1 MNSSSP
7 SILTSAQDLPLEIIC
22 TLSDRECKSLGSYS
36 LITST
41 PIGNSSCIQCPNV
54 KPKANLINKDVIVPD
69 GLKLGISD
77 EVSSANISDNCIND
91 IYSLGNPLSTTV
103 VTTCDELVCAELN
116 TPDRERA
123 SGIETPTLR
132 NSNSKDSLNFP
143 LFTSVLSP
151 LAAEFPKIDKLG
163 FKANKSGHSGSK
175 MQNLIALKK
184 MEDTPYILEV
194 GITNVDAINET
205 GEGNKS
211 FSDVFVSKRSTLPF
225 LGETPGFIDDITP
238 KEMEVFTKKF
248 KKHVVDV
255 RLICDVTHKK
265 FSEGRPRT
273 QIFTQGKIFSYD
285 KLEPCSKSKS
295 IAKVKIDVIS
305 SKKRLPSSSGE
316 IPEPTDGEEGVREMT
331 TQFLETKSNDSSFFL
346 NCCSDSEV
354 SGDGDEGETPHVIEI
369 EASGLDNTPCVHD
382 VRTPDASV
390 CSDSNHEY
398 SGSEF
403 DLETLNPE
411 ALPFV
416 PRAEGVNP
424 VKCGGGAFA
433 VLKDIRI
440 NNVN

>member
-1 MNSSSP
+1 MNTSSH
-7 SILTSAQDLPLEIIC
+7 SILTSAQ
-22 TLSDRECKSLGSYS
+22 ECISLGSYS

-54 KPKANLINKDVIVPD
+54 KPKANLHNKDVIVSD

-77 EVSSANISDNCIND
+77 EVSSANFSDNCIND

-103 VTTCDELVCAELN
+103 VTNCDELFCPGLN

-132 NSNSKDSLNFP
+132 NSNSEDYLFSSL
-143 LFTSVLSP
+143 LSP
-151 LAAEFPKIDKLG
+151 LAAGFPKKDKLG

-184 MEDTPYILEV
+184 MEDTPDILEV
-194 GITNVDAINET
+194 GITNVTAINET
-205 GEGNKS
+205 GEGKKS

-255 RLICDVTHKK
+255 RLICDITHKK
-265 FSEGRPRT
+265 FSDGRPRT
-273 QIFTQGKIFSYD
+273 QIFTQGKIFTYD

-305 SKKRLPSSSGE
+305 SKKVAEFFWR
-316 IPEPTDGEEGVREMT
+316 
-331 TQFLETKSNDSSFFL
+331 KS
-346 NCCSDSEV
+346 
-354 SGDGDEGETPHVIEI
+354 
-369 EASGLDNTPCVHD
+369 
-382 VRTPDASV
+382 RT
-390 CSDSNHEY
+390 Y
-398 SGSEF
+398 
-403 DLETLNPE
+403 
-411 ALPFV
+411 
-416 PRAEGVNP
+416 
-424 VKCGGGAFA
+424 
-433 VLKDIRI
+433 
-440 NNVN
+440 